1 MGKTN
6 WKARGLLL
14 GMLTLA
20 SSGLWATPVPPPTP
34 TEKLAKAVRHELVM
48 LPYYSLFDNL
58 SFRVEGDKVTLMG
71 QVTRPTLKTSAERVT
86 QRVAGVSKVV
96 NQIEV
101 LPLSPFD
108 SRIRMAVL
116 RALFRQPALQ
126 RYGMGALPSIHIIVK
141 NGDVTL
147 EGVVS
152 NQMDK
157 NLAFMYANGVPGV
170 FSVTNNLRVL

>member
-6 WKARGLLL
+6 WKAKGLLL
-14 GMLTLA
+14 GALTLA
-20 SSGLWATPVPPPTP
+20 PSGLWATSVPPATP
-34 TEKLAKAVRHELVM
+34 MEKLAKAVRHELVM

-58 SFRVEGDKVTLMG
+58 SFRVEGDQVTLMG
-71 QVTRPTLKTSAERVT
+71 EVTRPTLKTDSERVV
-86 QRVAGVSKVV
+86 QRIAGVSKVV

-108 SRIRMAVL
+108 DRIRMAVL
-116 RALFRQPALQ
+116 RAMYRQPSLQ
-126 RYGMGALPSIHIIVK
+126 RYAMGALPSIHIIVK
-141 NGDVTL
+141 RGDVSL

-152 NQMDK
+152 SQMDK
-157 NLAFMYANGVPGV
+157 NLAFLYANGVSGV

>member
-6 WKARGLLL
+6 WKAKGLLL
-14 GMLTLA
+14 GALTLA
-20 SSGLWATPVPPPTP
+20 PSGLWAMSVPPATP
-34 TEKLAKAVRHELVM
+34 TEKLAKEVRHELVM

-58 SFRVEGDKVTLMG
+58 SFRVEGDQVTLMG
-71 QVTRPTLKTSAERVT
+71 EVTRPTLKTDSERVV
-86 QRVAGVSKVV
+86 QRIAGVSKVV

-108 SRIRMAVL
+108 DRIRMAVL
-116 RALFRQPALQ
+116 RAMYRQPSLQ
-126 RYGMGALPSIHIIVK
+126 RYAMGALPSIHIIVK
-141 NGDVTL
+141 RGDVSL

-152 NQMDK
+152 SQMDK
-157 NLAFMYANGVPGV
+157 NLAFLYANGVSGV